1 MYISPSPS
9 LLLQRTQRV
18 YSSAL
23 TASTAATSLPGEH
36 HQLPKKSHV
45 VKIQIPRIE
54 HQSAPRVDGAQ
65 TSTKTSTRVSIVPIV
80 VDRVPNKL
88 PKESHTPF
96 QQHVE
101 QPKIAEM
108 VQKHESPDLDV
119 VSNSSY
125 LYYIPN
131 TMRSSGQCSPD
142 TLDSGTCSDME
153 ATPPPL
159 PKKMSKIP
167 APAGS
172 SGSVSPVQQQGTSTP
187 SGSPQPPVNG
197 GTRHVRNGSVT
208 DSEESESSLSCDSL
222 NCAEVLGDKS
232 ESGKMLLPDSLLKD
246 IRKRSAEQ
254 DSEKMVDFTIDTMQ
268 RDDLEDE
275 KDLDPIYDTDR
286 FYKFY
291 INEYVQDPV
300 TQGEPK
306 IVDTDESFAGYRDI
320 HSGTSTIRSSKGTIR
335 GVKNRVRNG
344 IVTFQQMQSNL
355 KVSGH
360 QFTLTSMEFFLGID
374 SQTVWSSC
382 TKSAHHKV

>member
-1 MYISPSPS
+1 MESSRSKVTQSSMSSVSSGTSGGATVYIPSPS

-18 YSSAL
+18 YSGAL

-36 HQLPKKSHV
+36 HQLPKTSHV

-54 HQSAPRVDGAQ
+54 HQSTPRVDGVQ
-65 TSTKTSTRVSIVPIV
+65 TSTKKTSTTKVSIVPIV

-88 PKESHTPF
+88 SKDSHTPF
-96 QQHVE
+96 QLHHTHQDHH

-108 VQKHESPDLDV
+108 VQKHETPASELDV
-119 VSNSSY
+119 VNNSSY

-131 TMRSSGQCSPD
+131 SMRSSGQCSPD

-159 PKKMSKIP
+159 PKKMSKSP
-167 APAGS
+167 VASAGG
-172 SGSVSPVQQQGTSTP
+172 SGSVSPQQSST
-187 SGSPQPPVNG
+187 SPQPSVNG
-197 GTRHVRNGSVT
+197 GSRHVRNGSVT

-222 NCAEVLGDKS
+222 NSADVIGDRDKV
-232 ESGKMLLPDSLLKD
+232 LLPDSLLKD
-246 IRKRSAEQ
+246 IRKRSE
-254 DSEKMVDFTIDTMQ
+254 DSVKVDFTLASMR
-268 RDDLEDE
+268 RDDHSVE
-275 KDLDPIYDTDR
+275 KNLDPIYDTDR

-291 INEYVQDPV
+291 INEYVQDPM
-300 TQGEPK
+300 TDGEPK
-306 IVDTDESFAGYRDI
+306 IVDTSDESFAGFRDI

-355 KVSGH
+355 KVSAPCN
-360 QFTLTSMEFFLGID
+360 Q
-374 SQTVWSSC
+374 
-382 TKSAHHKV
+382 

>member
-1 MYISPSPS
+1 MESSRPKVTQSSMSSASAKSGGATVYIPSPS

-23 TASTAATSLPGEH
+23 TATTAATSLPGEH
-36 HQLPKKSHV
+36 HQLPKTSHV

-54 HQSAPRVDGAQ
+54 HQSAPRVDGVQ
-65 TSTKTSTRVSIVPIV
+65 TSTHTKSSTRVSIVPIV

-88 PKESHTPF
+88 SKDSQAPF
-96 QQHVE
+96 QHHTD
-101 QPKIAEM
+101 QPKITDM
-108 VQKHESPDLDV
+108 VQKHENPATELDV
-119 VSNSSY
+119 VTNSSY

-131 TMRSSGQCSPD
+131 SMRSSGQCSPD

-159 PKKMSKIP
+159 PKKMSKMP
-167 APAGS
+167 VPGG
-172 SGSVSPVQQQGTSTP
+172 SGSVSPVHQQQASSTP

-197 GTRHVRNGSVT
+197 RHVRNGSVT

-222 NCAEVLGDKS
+222 NCGDVLVEKS
-232 ESGKMLLPDSLLKD
+232 DGGKMLLPDSLLKD

-254 DSEKMVDFTIDTMQ
+254 ESDVKVDFTIASMQ
-268 RDDLEDE
+268 HRDEIAAD
-275 KDLDPIYDTDR
+275 KDLDPIYDR

-300 TQGEPK
+300 TEGEPK
-306 IVDTDESFAGYRDI
+306 IVDTSDESFAGFRDI
-320 HSGTSTIRSSKGTIR
+320 HSGTSTIRSAKGTIR

-355 KVSGH
+355 LKVS
-360 QFTLTSMEFFLGID
+360 S
-374 SQTVWSSC
+374 
-382 TKSAHHKV
+382 